1 VGASSRVKQPDWP
14 MGEHVVFAPLGHV
27 AFVVT
32 KVPNVLG
39 VTAGTRS
46 MMRVAAISDS
56 KFLQWVVEMRRLL
69 PKSPS
74 DALPHTGL
82 VLVDVGDPAR
92 GLPQFWGLAQPA
104 PTRQGR
110 GAISFSSGLVL
121 IVSCARSVSVFTAL
135 RRQSQVRHDRA
146 AGIQYL

>member
-1 VGASSRVKQPDWP
+1 
-14 MGEHVVFAPLGHV
+14 MGERVVFATLAHV

-46 MMRVAAISDS
+46 LMRVDAISDG

-69 PKSPS
+69 PTSPS

-82 VLVDVGDPAR
+82 ALVDVGDPAR

-104 PTRQGR
+104 PTPQGR
-110 GAISFSSGLVL
+110 GAISISSGLVL
-121 IVSCARSVSVFTAL
+121 IVSCARSVSVFTDL
-135 RRQSQVRHDRA
+135 RRQSQVRHFPA
-146 AGIQYL
+146 AGRKYL